1 MGSSLGQVLG
11 GSPLLMRNWWPESDG
26 QQNLGLFIEATVV
39 GVVVLSTYAFAL
51 FEIIQK
57 LSSWVHFLTF

>member
-1 MGSSLGQVLG
+1 
-11 GSPLLMRNWWPESDG
+11 MRDWEPEPSE
-26 QQNLGLFIEATVV
+26 QQNLWLFLEAAVV
-39 GVVVLSTYAFAL
+39 GALVLGTYAFAL

>member
-1 MGSSLGQVLG
+1 MGSALGQVLA
-11 GSPLLMRNWWPESDG
+11 GSSLLMRDWEPEPSE
-26 QQNLGLFIEATVV
+26 QQNLWLFLEAAVV
-39 GVVVLSTYAFAL
+39 GALVLGTYAFAL

>member
-1 MGSSLGQVLG
+1 
-11 GSPLLMRNWWPESDG
+11 MRNWGPESDG
-26 QQNLGLFIEATVV
+26 QQNLWLFIEATVV

>member
-1 MGSSLGQVLG
+1 
-11 GSPLLMRNWWPESDG
+11 MRNWGPESDG
-26 QQNLGLFIEATVV
+26 QQNLWLFIEATVV
-39 GVVVLSTYAFAL
+39 GVVVLSPYAFAL